1 MPKNTGMGGN
11 KRKKGKKQTT
21 EARELVYKGEMEEY
35 GQVLRML
42 GDARLEIQCI
52 DGVKRIGHIRGK
64 MRKRNW
70 IAMGDVVLVSLREY
84 ENEKCDVVEKYN
96 EDEVRKLK
104 KAGEIASTFQIRR
117 ISRRTTITMITLSL
131 RTTRTR
137 MTGRKRGTTSPAMT
151 AIAMRRTRRTSML
164 IKYNSPLIIIILIN
178 IKYFQL

>member
-104 KAGEIASTFQIRR
+104 KAGEIPDSINLPDQEDKQKDNDNNDNIAFEDDESGEDWKKKKNDLPGDDSNSEEEDQKDIDVD
-117 ISRRTTITMITLSL
+117 
-131 RTTRTR
+131 
-137 MTGRKRGTTSPAMT
+137 
-151 AIAMRRTRRTSML
+151 AI
-164 IKYNSPLIIIILIN
+164 
-178 IKYFQL
+178 

>member
-104 KAGEIASTFQIRR
+104 KAGEIPDSINLPDQEDKQKDNDNNDNIVFEDDENEDDWKK
-117 ISRRTTITMITLSL
+117 
-131 RTTRTR
+131 
-137 MTGRKRGTTSPAMT
+137 KRNDLPSDD
-151 AIAMRRTRRTSML
+151 S
-164 IKYNSPLIIIILIN
+164 NSDEEDQKDIDVDKI
-178 IKYFQL
+178 